1 MATEQELLIKINTL
15 ANTVGL
21 EQAAA
26 GLEKMAVKS
35 QAAGNATAKTGQQVA
50 QVGQQ
55 AAQAGEQGAGGM
67 NVMSAAT
74 SALNGNFAGTA
85 AAIVPLITKL
95 QALKGAIT
103 SISLVAAGLTVL
115 YTAFVKISEYAAKA
129 AETVAAFNL
138 KSRQD
143 MIDAVTNAYNRQA
156 IALERISKIRDA
168 ELERQKAENEANKE
182 FELASSR
189 QQKLK
194 ELQGTTDD
202 SKRAQIE
209 AKYARIEQQITGQY
223 DSKSDEAEYDRMKKR
238 EEELRKAAENNA
250 RDISQKQALLRS
262 AQKDAGAA
270 ESKTEALKEIK
281 PTSLV
286 AWGLSRRMIEVKEA
300 EAAKAREQEEKLQKD
315 IDALEK
321 ARDDIT
327 DEINRNVGLRPSV
340 QKRMRASSIGREN
353 ATASLDLSD
362 SDRKRGDQEA
372 VYTEFERLQTIATR
386 LHPVDI
392 ATITADLE
400 RASKNLELSAPYIKR
415 IADAAER
422 NIKAWEDSE
431 ARSRNN

>member
-21 EQAAA
+21 EKAAS
-26 GLEKMAVKS
+26 GLEKMAV
-35 QAAGNATAKTGQQVA
+35 AAQSTGNTTAKVGKQVA

-74 SALNGNFAGTA
+74 AALNGNFAGTA
-85 AAIVPLITKL
+85 SAIVPLITKV
-95 QALKGAIT
+95 QALKTALT
-103 SISLVAAGLTVL
+103 SISLVAAGITVL
-115 YTAFVKISEYAAKA
+115 YTAFSKISEYAAKA
-129 AETVAAFNL
+129 AETVAAFNI

-143 MIDAVTNAYNRQA
+143 MIDAVTNAYKRQA
-156 IALERISKIRDA
+156 IALERISTIRDA

-189 QQKLK
+189 QQKMK

-223 DSKSDEAEYDRMKKR
+223 DSKSDEAEFDRMKKR

-250 RDISQKQALLRS
+250 KDISQKQALLRS

-286 AWGLSRRMIEVKEA
+286 AWGMSRRMIEVKEA
-300 EAAKAREQEEKLQKD
+300 EAEKARAQEKSLLVE

-327 DEINRNVGLRPSV
+327 DEINRNVGLRPST
-340 QKRMRASSIGREN
+340 QKRMQASSLGRQNE
-353 ATASLDLSD
+353 TAAMDIAD
-362 SDRKRGDQEA
+362 SDRKMGEQEA
-372 VYTEFERLQTIATR
+372 LYKSWEKMAPLYEQ
-386 LHPVDI
+386 LHPTDQ
-392 ATITADLE
+392 A
-400 RASKNLELSAPYIKR
+400 ELSRQMQQYHETGILTAGTVDRMYDDLTRKIQAIDDKLNR
-415 IADAAER
+415 DR
-422 NIKAWEDSE
+422 N
-431 ARSRNN
+431 R